1 MSKNKNLTYVGKART
16 PKPKKRK
23 PKQTQKKKATN
34 KNSATTIPSD
44 DNNVGYVFIGKTM
57 FIDPDTKNTRRYLVL
72 KQKGE
77 VVRVGKLKS
86 IKQFDENNKNADPY
100 LVEINQNYKGLTK
113 RTGVDK
119 STFARNIIKNQPLK
133 ITDRDVFNQ
142 EPEFRVSMR
151 DLRKAQIH
159 TEIKKVGKSY

>member
-23 PKQTQKKKATN
+23 PKQPQKEKATN
-34 KNSATTIPSD
+34 KNSVASKPCA
-44 DNNVGYVFIGKTM
+44 DNSVGCVFIGRTM

-72 KQKGE
+72 KQQGE

-86 IKQFDENNKNADPY
+86 IKQFDKHNKNADPY

-133 ITDRDVFNQ
+133 ITDKDVFNQ
-142 EPEFRVSMR
+142 EPEFRVSSR
-151 DLRKAQIH
+151 DLNKAQIH
-159 TEIKKVGKSY
+159 TGIKKYNRL